1 MYQERKKTDLIII
14 GAGTAGLSAAI
25 YACRAGLRTLVFERE
40 NYGGQIV
47 LSPEVENYPG
57 IKHISG
63 IDFSM
68 GLYEQAKKLGAEFIF
83 EEVKELWLENAKK
96 VVKTGKAGST
106 ENADETGSTEYSA
119 DCVIVATGLKRR
131 KLSVKGEQELTGRGV
146 SYCATC
152 DGAFFQNR
160 DVIVIG
166 GGNTAIEDAIYLSG
180 ICSQVFLVHR
190 RDTFRA
196 EETLI
201 RRMKTIKNIH
211 TIMDSGVT
219 EILGEQVVEA
229 VRIENLKT
237 KEQYIQNVSGVF
249 IAVGMIPQNEIFQ
262 NLLKLDDAG
271 YIIAD
276 ERCRT
281 NIEGIF
287 AAGDCRTKTVR
298 QLVTA
303 AADGA
308 VAALKVKDKK

>member
-83 EEVKELWLENAKK
+83 EEVKELRLENAKK

-106 ENADETGSTEYSA
+106 ENADEAGSTEYST

>member
-1 MYQERKKTDLIII
+1 M
-14 GAGTAGLSAAI
+14 
-25 YACRAGLRTLVFERE
+25 
-40 NYGGQIV
+40 
-47 LSPEVENYPG
+47 
-57 IKHISG
+57 
-63 IDFSM
+63 
-68 GLYEQAKKLGAEFIF
+68 
-83 EEVKELWLENAKK
+83 
-96 VVKTGKAGST
+96 
-106 ENADETGSTEYSA
+106 
-119 DCVIVATGLKRR
+119 
-131 KLSVKGEQELTGRGV
+131 KGEQELTGRGV